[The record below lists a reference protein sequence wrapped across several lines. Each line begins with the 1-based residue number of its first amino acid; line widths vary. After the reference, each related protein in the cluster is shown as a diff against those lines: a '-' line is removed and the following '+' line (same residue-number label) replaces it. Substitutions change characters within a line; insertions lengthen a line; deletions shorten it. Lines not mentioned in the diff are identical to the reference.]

1 MPRPDGRIEP
11 GQPLRG
17 AISARAWNRAQD
29 AADIVLGANPGTAG
43 VTGSPVL
50 KPYTWVYCK
59 PSVTVARWGVLA
71 ITGVA
76 ITPTSSSGG
85 ATASFEE
92 MPVLTGDTPEAK
104 TTAWCV
110 AVEPIES
117 GKIGKV
123 AVGGVV
129 QAQVNVST
137 DSFLE
142 YVKPRPGTT
151 TFCTS
156 AFGTARILWLADGG
170 YSTRWAI
177 IQLGCPG
184 GIAEGEFYG
193 RWDYGTAKTV
203 NIIHDTPD
211 GYQTFESFSVT
222 NRLVSFIPNTSTG
235 VGKCLLQS
243 LNGGKDVQISVVA
256 FNLTTADGYNA
267 NGTSVLGSQNG
278 GVKWITPNKDLTNL

>member
-1 MPRPDGRIEP
+1 MARPDGRLEP

-29 AADIVLGANPGTAG
+29 AADLVLGANPGTEG
-43 VTGSPVL
+43 VPGSPVL

-92 MPVLTGDTPEAK
+92 MPVLQGGTPSAT

-117 GKIGKV
+117 GKIGRV

-129 QAQVNVST
+129 QLKAADLGKASGAHVLWK
-137 DSFLE
+137 DSN
-142 YVKPRPGTT
+142 
-151 TFCTS
+151 
-156 AFGTARILWLADGG
+156 
-170 YSTRWAI
+170 WALI
-177 IQLGCPG
+177 
-184 GIAEGEFYG
+184 
-193 RWDYGTAKTV
+193 R
-203 NIIHDTPD
+203 
-211 GYQTFESFSVT
+211 FS
-222 NRLVSFIPNTSTG
+222 S
-235 VGKCLLQS
+235 
-243 LNGGKDVQISVVA
+243 
-256 FNLTTADGYNA
+256 
-267 NGTSVLGSQNG
+267 G
-278 GVKWITPNKDLTNL
+278 GVKRGTFSAPWAKGSTKTVTDAVTSGTTYSDVKNYFAAVSGSGTKACAIAYVGTEWILIAAEC

>member
-29 AADIVLGANPGTAG
+29 AADIVLGAYAGTQGGAP
-43 VTGSPVL
+43 GSPVL

-59 PSVTVARWGVLA
+59 PSATVARWGVLA

-92 MPVLTGDTPEAK
+92 MPVLTGATPDED

-117 GKIGKV
+117 GKIGRV

-129 QAQVNVST
+129 QCKVEVDKTDDKFVACTSSGLKTGTSGEGLILYKEGGTGAGKWALVRLASPSAQG
-137 DSFLE
+137 
-142 YVKPRPGTT
+142 VKRGTFTAPWNKGTT
-151 TFCTS
+151 KTITD
-156 AFGTARILWLADGG
+156 AVEDGTTYSNVKNYFANITASGDKACAIAYVGTEWIL
-170 YSTRWAI
+170 
-177 IQLGCPG
+177 
-184 GIAEGEFYG
+184 IAAE
-193 RWDYGTAKTV
+193 
-203 NIIHDTPD
+203 
-211 GYQTFESFSVT
+211 
-222 NRLVSFIPNTSTG
+222 
-235 VGKCLLQS
+235 C
-243 LNGGKDVQISVVA
+243 
-256 FNLTTADGYNA
+256 
-267 NGTSVLGSQNG
+267 
-278 GVKWITPNKDLTNL
+278 

>member
-29 AADIVLGANPGTAG
+29 AADLVLGANPGTAG

-76 ITPTSSSGG
+76 ITPTGSSGG

-92 MPVLTGDTPEAK
+92 MPVLTGAAPDATPK
-104 TTAWCV
+104 PWCV

-123 AVGGVV
+123 AVSGVV
-129 QAQVNVST
+129 QLKEADLGKATGAQVLWKDSNWALVRLQSGIVRGTFTGGWEKDATATVT
-137 DSFLE
+137 DAINT
-142 YVKPRPGTT
+142 GTT
-151 TFCTS
+151 YSDVKNYLTS
-156 AFGTARILWLADGG
+156 ITGTGEKDCLIAYVGEEWVLVQFDLLQLDG
-170 YSTRWAI
+170 YSA
-177 IQLGCPG
+177 G
-184 GIAEGEFYG
+184 
-193 RWDYGTAKTV
+193 
-203 NIIHDTPD
+203 
-211 GYQTFESFSVT
+211 
-222 NRLVSFIPNTSTG
+222 
-235 VGKCLLQS
+235 QS
-243 LNGGKDVQISVVA
+243 Q
-256 FNLTTADGYNA
+256 
-267 NGTSVLGSQNG
+267 VLGTVSG
-278 GVKWITPNKDLTNL
+278 SLKWIDTTECEATTP